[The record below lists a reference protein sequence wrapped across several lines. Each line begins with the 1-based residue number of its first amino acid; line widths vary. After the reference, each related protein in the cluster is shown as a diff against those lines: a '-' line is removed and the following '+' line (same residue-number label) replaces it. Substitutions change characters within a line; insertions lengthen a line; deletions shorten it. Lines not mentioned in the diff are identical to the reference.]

1 VAIALVH
8 VCLGVQ
14 WTFEHRTRP
23 LLPVAW
29 LVAAIVVAWSVGALL
44 CARRTPPPPDEI
56 PPPEV
61 LADQFRAVPMI
72 LLGLAAAPALWGI
85 AGSIIAERRELS
97 WMGTIVGLLLLAW
110 VAPTRSEVDR
120 IDGQLRLAETRVSLW
135 AALRQESS

>member
-1 VAIALVH
+1 
-8 VCLGVQ
+8 
-14 WTFEHRTRP
+14 
-23 LLPVAW
+23 
-29 LVAAIVVAWSVGALL
+29 
-44 CARRTPPPPDEI
+44 
-56 PPPEV
+56 
-61 LADQFRAVPMI
+61 MI

-97 WMGTIVGLLLLAW
+97 WMGTIVGLLLLGW